1 LLRRVGEEHLAA
13 CHKAEAVMA
22 LPQAGMEG

>member
-1 LLRRVGEEHLAA
+1 LLRKVGDAHLAA

-22 LPQAGMEG
+22 LPHAAMEG

>member
-1 LLRRVGEEHLAA
+1 LLRKVGEGHLAA

-22 LPQAGMEG
+22 LPQAAMEG